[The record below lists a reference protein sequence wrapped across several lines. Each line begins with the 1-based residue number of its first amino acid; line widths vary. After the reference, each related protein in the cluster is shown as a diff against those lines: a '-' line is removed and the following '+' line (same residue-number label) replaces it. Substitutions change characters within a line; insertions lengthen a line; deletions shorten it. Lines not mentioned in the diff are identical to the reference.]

1 MSQILKIVQLVTALI
16 LIVIILLQGKN
27 AGFANLFGAGSTN
40 IYSTKRGAEKFLFYA
55 TIVVSVIFV
64 APIVANM
71 FIK

>member
-64 APIVANM
+64 AAIVANM

>member
-55 TIVVSVIFV
+55 TIVLSIIFV
-64 APIVANM
+64 AAIVANM